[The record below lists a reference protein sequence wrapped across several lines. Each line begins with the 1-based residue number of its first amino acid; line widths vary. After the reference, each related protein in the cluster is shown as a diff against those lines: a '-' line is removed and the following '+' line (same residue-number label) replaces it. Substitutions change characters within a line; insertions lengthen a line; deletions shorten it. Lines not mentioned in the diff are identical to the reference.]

1 MASLVGTVTSEL
13 ASLIEGSLAVC
24 RCNGKSFKVARN
36 AQHLLASV
44 VLFPNFLHY
53 GPFYIERLLFVLQI
67 PDVAGQPGVVTVL
80 GIIERSLV

>member
-1 MASLVGTVTSEL
+1 MASLVQAVTSEI

-44 VLFPNFLHY
+44 LFSRLFSTMDHFILKASLSFKFQMKLDRLVLLRY
-53 GPFYIERLLFVLQI
+53 L
-67 PDVAGQPGVVTVL
+67 A
-80 GIIERSLV
+80 